1 MKSPWVL
8 IALSL
13 LLLAVGWSVWDRGHT
28 FSPSE
33 TWDRARTFSP
43 AETESTFLKNYT
55 PTNVL
60 NRFNEG
66 KASYGSGSGAA
77 FGHDSVTHKVHFDGD
92 FALCSEK
99 FMPLMDALSD
109 DVTTR
114 LVGNGARILSQIGDA
129 RAGFYF
135 DYKLGKTV
143 GSVTIAPLELT
154 PVNPTGFLGHS
165 MPVPNCMVGVHTS
178 IKVAEQWFAKDPGL
192 TQVSVNNSIQ

>member
-1 MKSPWVL
+1 MKSPRAL

-13 LLLAVGWSVWDRGHT
+13 LLLAVDWSVSDRGHT
-28 FSPSE
+28 FFPIE
-33 TWDRARTFSP
+33 TKSAFFKS
-43 AETESTFLKNYT
+43 YT

-60 NRFNEG
+60 TRFNEG
-66 KASYGSGSGAA
+66 KASYGSGSGSA
-77 FGHDSVTHKVHFDGD
+77 FGHDSVTHKADFDGD

-109 DVTTR
+109 DVAAR

-129 RAGFYF
+129 RAGFQF
-135 DYKLGKTV
+135 DYKLGKTL
-143 GSVTIAPLELT
+143 GSVSIAPLKLT
-154 PVNPTGFLGHS
+154 PVDPTGFLGHS

-192 TQVSVNNSIQ
+192 TQVSLNNSIQ